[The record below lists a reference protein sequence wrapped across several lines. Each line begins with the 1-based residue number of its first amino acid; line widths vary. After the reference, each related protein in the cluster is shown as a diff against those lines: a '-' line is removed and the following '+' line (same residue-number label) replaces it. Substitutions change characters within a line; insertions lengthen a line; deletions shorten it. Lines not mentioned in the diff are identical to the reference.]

1 MMRSL
6 NAQFGL
12 VLLAAAFVHCETVF
26 QRPPGPGPNRDYRDD
41 PIYEL
46 GQEIDLIWEMDF
58 EEASIV
64 IWQQDIDKVFGDKSF
79 YAQVIQNTKSTRYT
93 WKVTYDGFPVD
104 HDPTLSNV
112 YFFQLFDT
120 AGNATPITCHYFN
133 ITETTTKKS
142 TTSAATTSATKTASS
157 KTFATS
163 TPSVT
168 AEKAAATSQVEENGD
183 GGLSSG
189 AIAGIAV
196 GAGIGGILLGGLG
209 FLLWRRVRGGGGPK
223 TPRSPDDD
231 KEVVSV
237 SSPSVDP
244 YNHPGHQSYYQPQ
257 PQEEPE
263 QPRER
268 QIGGLHEAPTERYT

>member
-1 MMRSL
+1 MMRL
-6 NAQFGL
+6 ILQLGL
-12 VLLAAAFVHCETVF
+12 VLLAAACVHCETVF

-64 IWQQDIDKVFGDKSF
+64 IWQQDVNKIFGDKSY
-79 YAQVIQNTKSTRYT
+79 YAEVIQNTKSTRYT
-93 WKVTYDGFPVD
+93 WMVTYDGFSVD

-133 ITETTTKKS
+133 ITDPKTTS
-142 TTSAATTSATKTASS
+142 ITSAATTSATRTVLEIF
-157 KTFATS
+157 TTR

-168 AEKAAATSQVEENGD
+168 AEKAATTSQVEENGEK
-183 GGLSSG
+183 GLSNGS
-189 AIAGIAV
+189 IAGIAI
-196 GAGIGGILLGGLG
+196 GAGMGGILLGGLG

-223 TPRSPDDD
+223 TLRSPDDD

-237 SSPSVDP
+237 SSPSVGP
-244 YNHPGHQSYYQPQ
+244 YHHPGHQSYYQPQ

-263 QPRER
+263 QPQER
-268 QIGGLHEAPTERYT
+268 QVGGLHEAPTERYT

>member
-1 MMRSL
+1 MMRSFL
-6 NAQFGL
+6 QFGPF
-12 VLLAAAFVHCETVF
+12 LLAAACVHSETVF

-64 IWQQDIDKVFGDKSF
+64 IWQQDINKVFGDKSY
-79 YAQVIQNTKSTRYT
+79 YAEVIQNTKSTRYT

-104 HDPTLSNV
+104 HDPKLSNV

-120 AGNATPITCHYFN
+120 TGNATPITCHYFN
-133 ITETTTKKS
+133 ITDPKTTS
-142 TTSAATTSATKTASS
+142 TSSAATTSTTTTAS
-157 KTFATS
+157 KTFTTR

-168 AEKAAATSQVEENGD
+168 AEKVAATSQVEED
-183 GGLSSG
+183 GEKGLSNG
-189 AIAGIAV
+189 AITGIAV
-196 GAGIGGILLGGLG
+196 GAGIGGIVLSGLG
-209 FLLWRRVRGGGGPK
+209 FLLWRRFRGGGGPN

-244 YNHPGHQSYYQPQ
+244 YHHPGHQSYYQPQ
-257 PQEEPE
+257 TQEEPE

>member
-1 MMRSL
+1 MMRSFL
-6 NAQFGL
+6 QFGL
-12 VLLAAAFVHCETVF
+12 FLLAAACVHCETVF

-64 IWQQDIDKVFGDKSF
+64 IWQQDINKVFGDKSY
-79 YAQVIQNTKSTRYT
+79 YAEVIQNTKSTRYT

-104 HDPTLSNV
+104 HDPKLSNV

-120 AGNATPITCHYFN
+120 TGNVTPITCHYFN
-133 ITETTTKKS
+133 ITDPKTTS
-142 TTSAATTSATKTASS
+142 TSSAATTGTTTTAS
-157 KTFATS
+157 KTFTTR

-168 AEKAAATSQVEENGD
+168 AEKAAATSQVEED
-183 GGLSSG
+183 GEKGLSNG

-196 GAGIGGILLGGLG
+196 GAGIGGILLSGLG
-209 FLLWRRVRGGGGPK
+209 FLLWRRFRGGGGPN

-244 YNHPGHQSYYQPQ
+244 YHHPGHQSYYQPQ
-257 PQEEPE
+257 TQEEPQ